1 MKFRLN
7 IEILFSNNFKQK
19 KIMKAKLTV
28 ANAKSSE
35 IKELMAIAASAG
47 SDNGLSLITFLFRLL
62 SLNLKQFAAVQN
74 RMRLLLLCCSILKLW
89 SS

>member
-1 MKFRLN
+1 
-7 IEILFSNNFKQK
+7 
-19 KIMKAKLTV
+19 MKAKLTV

-47 SDNGLSLITFLFRLL
+47 SDNGLSPNYFSVPSPIID
-62 SLNLKQFAAVQN
+62 LKQFAAVQN